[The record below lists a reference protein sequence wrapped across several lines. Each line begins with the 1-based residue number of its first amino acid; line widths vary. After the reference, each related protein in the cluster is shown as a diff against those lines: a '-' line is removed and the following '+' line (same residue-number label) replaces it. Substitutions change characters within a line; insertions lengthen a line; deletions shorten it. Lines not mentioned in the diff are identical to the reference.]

1 MFQSLDM
8 HKRRRPDDL
17 MPVRPDD
24 PSDRTTLATRGA
36 GLTGAH
42 AADGGGD
49 ATVCGPLATRR
60 REETERGRREVFWRP
75 HVLLFWLRKVH
86 YMDMSHEVI

>member
-49 ATVCGPLATRR
+49 LRHGRHDLENGESVLQAGP
-60 REETERGRREVFWRP
+60 
-75 HVLLFWLRKVH
+75 
-86 YMDMSHEVI
+86 